1 MFCSQKNINK
11 YIKEKPNWMSNDHEK
26 ETYMSIIKNTT
37 EPIEGSEDKIIDGMI
52 DQIHLTTDKRKEIA
66 K

>member
-1 MFCSQKNINK
+1 
-11 YIKEKPNWMSNDHEK
+11 MSNDHEK

-37 EPIEGSEDKIIDGMI
+37 EPIEGTEDKIIDGMI
-52 DQIHLTTDKRKEIA
+52 EQIHLTNDKRLEIV